1 MPIDADPSHAPSN
14 ADSHP
19 LRGATVIV
27 GGATGA
33 VGKVLLARLVAIG
46 ALPAVAVR
54 KPWQVET
61 TRALLGG
68 APGLVAHVGT
78 RDGEAAAGFQK
89 GVTDALGPVRAVIST
104 AGRFASAEIGR
115 DPAGEDLDLIE
126 ANFLAVHNLVRA
138 VAGAMRRRRSGNLVL
153 CGSAS
158 VGHGGSG
165 IALYLAS
172 KAALH
177 EYARALAVEL
187 APHGVAVALVTPRT
201 IDTAAVRQSMP
212 TADRS
217 GWQSVDDVV
226 DRLIEAAIAKPASTA
241 DPLLRLPV
249 GPAER
254 V

>member
-1 MPIDADPSHAPSN
+1 MPIDADPSLAPSD
-14 ADSHP
+14 AHAHP
-19 LRGATVIV
+19 LHGAAVIV
-27 GGATGA
+27 SGATGA
-33 VGKVLLARLVAIG
+33 VGKGLLSRLVAIG

-61 TRALLGG
+61 TRALLAGG
-68 APGLVAHVGT
+68 PGLVAHVGT

-89 GVTDALGPVRAVIST
+89 GVTDALGPVRALIST
-104 AGRFASAEIGR
+104 SGRFASAEIGR
-115 DPAGEDLDLIE
+115 DPAGEDLDLLE
-126 ANFLAVHNLVRA
+126 ANFLTVHNFVRA
-138 VAGAMRRRRSGNLVL
+138 VAAGMRRRRAGNIVL

-212 TADRS
+212 AADRTT
-217 GWQSVDDVV
+217 WQSVDEVV
-226 DRLIEAAIAKPASTA
+226 DRLIDAAIARPSTAA